1 METVLTTMPS
11 QVNICICDIDW
22 VSYFKSCTTKVA
34 NSVLLR
40 SMRKELKTENQTDE
54 GELLSNILNAKSV
67 EKQQEI
73 TLAFIVQWL
82 AKWIGGNSEEVD
94 CNVPF
99 FTYGIDSIG
108 ASIFKLYIFQNLN
121 IEFEVRILLVVK
133 LLEILVDPAE
143 PKEVR
148 KTLNTHFATVMTSR
162 LLINANLSIHK
173 IVEYQQNI

>member
-22 VSYFKSCTTKVA
+22 MSYFKSCAPKVA
-34 NSVLLR
+34 NSVLLK
-40 SMRKELKTENQTDE
+40 SLRKGLKAENQTEE
-54 GELLSNILNAKSV
+54 GELLNKILNAKSV

-73 TLAFIVQWL
+73 TSTFIIQWL
-82 AKWIGGNSEEVD
+82 AKWIGGNQEEVD

-121 IEFEVRILLVVK
+121 IEFEVCLFIY
-133 LLEILVDPAE
+133 
-143 PKEVR
+143 
-148 KTLNTHFATVMTSR
+148 F
-162 LLINANLSIHK
+162 SIFV
-173 IVEYQQNI
+173 IM